1 MRNKTLYSLFALV
14 LLAGMVFSLVQPA
27 SAMVKPAAQGLDK
40 VEPAVLNTISAK
52 GASDYVVEMA
62 EKADLSAAYEIEDWT
77 ERGWFVY
84 NTLKE
89 TAARTQQPVI
99 ELLKAGGVSYQSFF
113 AGNEI
118 AVTGG
123 DLNSLSA
130 IAALPGVSH
139 IRYPRT
145 ATIEP
150 MTFKAADV
158 AVPEPEAFDWGI
170 TDTHAPD
177 FWSTFGFQGD
187 GIVVANVD
195 TGVQWDHPALDQS
208 FKCGTNPSDPSCW
221 ADPSNICGGSACDNN
236 GHGTHTMG
244 TMVGDDDP
252 SLTYQVGM
260 APNAQWIACKGCETN
275 SCSDTA
281 LNACADWIVAPDGD
295 PANRPNVV
303 NNSWGGGSGDD
314 WYLAKVNAWR
324 AAGIFPAFS
333 AGNNYSCKS
342 LGSPGD
348 YQESFATASHTSS
361 RTISDF
367 SSKGPSAFGD
377 DPYTKPNISA
387 PGSNICSTVPGS
399 GWNCGYSGTSMAS
412 PHTAGAVALLWSC
425 NPSLIGDMAT
435 TFELLQDTADT
446 PPPGSC
452 GAPADG
458 EGNYTFGYGYLNVLT
473 AGNQV
478 CSSGSLAGFV
488 YDATSMAPV
497 EGATVTADNGGGIVV
512 DTTTLADGSYLMNLP
527 EGTYDVSATKYGY
540 TTDLVTG
547 IVIVEGDL
555 VTQDFYIDLLGMTTV
570 SGYVTDGGVE
580 GLGLHGY
587 PLYSSIHI
595 TATGFDETLYVD
607 PFTGYYEIELVEET
621 DHTFVTTAVPSGYDV
636 LTETV
641 TPTGATYAH
650 DIELMADGE
659 ACAAPGYQPDYDIF
673 YSFEGSDEGFTPG
686 GTTSFAWGDFTS
698 GPGEGHSGTK
708 GIATNPAGNYNAN
721 ELGWMASP
729 VIDLTGFGTSTP
741 VIQWYDWKDI
751 ESVSWDWAR
760 VDVTKDGG
768 TTWTTVWGPVGGV
781 SDTAY
786 EQQTV
791 VLDPTY
797 NVANFQFRFYFKSDS
812 SVQYEGWYID
822 DIGIISVSA
831 PPPTTVWSSNFDAD
845 NGGFVSSGA
854 NSSWAW
860 GAPTSGPNAAYSDPN
875 VWATNLSGYYNNSEE
890 SYITSPVI
898 DLSGYAGLAPTI
910 SFWHWYSSES
920 NTWDW
925 AGVEVSN
932 NGGTTWT
939 SVWEKFGTSVSPWT
953 FKSLQLDPTYAVSN
967 FQFRFHFHSDSSVNS
982 YYGWYIDDV
991 AVSVAE
997 PVVIAAPCVVVR
1009 GGVVAGY
1016 VYDDNTLDPLTG
1028 AGVISDTGAAG
1039 TTFAIPEETE
1049 GFYWIFQPATVTALA
1064 AAPVPAAISGGGS
1077 TSALTT
1083 SGGSV
1088 AVAPVTAPPAVNAI
1102 LWDQPLSAVST
1113 AAYVNQ
1119 EFSDYP
1125 DYSSFLA
1132 DDFVAADP
1140 WTITSLFIP
1149 GDGWNGFSSLL
1160 NATALNF
1167 QIYADNAGIPAGYP
1181 GGGAPVWSLS
1191 VPPTDLQ
1198 VTLTTG
1204 SGGYLSNA
1212 TLTPAAPIN
1221 LPPGHYWLVYYPT
1234 MSFGSYGQFG
1244 RQPAD
1249 TTNGYV
1255 GQFINPGGGFGYGNA
1270 WQPWTVIGPTQQDI
1284 AFRIEGMA
1292 ITSEF
1297 HDFTASMDKY
1307 MDDTET
1313 VEVMMNAITQ
1323 QDFYLGAGWL
1333 EFDPEFLEVTMMM
1346 GDAPLTETL
1355 TISNLGDADAIIEIS
1370 EKDEGYLPPLHI
1382 PAFTGTLP
1390 EDTRPVSMGPAPDAK
1405 PMPLSAAG
1413 ALRNL
1418 LAGEPA
1424 TAIDIYPG
1432 ENLVHIPDT
1441 TVPGYWDI
1449 VGSVGGTQF
1458 FAGDFTGGDFST
1470 LYVADYGNNNL
1481 YAVDTATAVYT
1492 LIGPTTPP
1500 AGQTFSGLTGTPDG
1514 MLYGLTTSCSS
1525 SNLVTVDPET
1535 GATTNLGALG
1545 PIACGIDLAY
1555 NTDNDLIYI
1564 VDLITD
1570 HLFSVDPATLAVVDI
1585 GSLGAS
1591 ANYAQGMDYEE
1602 ETGILYWAA
1611 YTTQGEL
1618 RVIDMTTGASALVGA
1633 FPSGAETDCLAF
1645 ETGGGADVPW
1655 LSEDPVSGTVPAM
1668 SDLVVDVTFDPTGAG
1683 LGQPGDYLAELK
1695 VKHDTPYAYANIP
1708 VTLHLLAPADYGTF
1722 NGTVTGLEACDVN
1735 PMPLEGATVN
1745 FWQGGSILYTT
1756 TTLANGY
1763 YGYSLPEGTYDI
1775 EVLMDGY
1782 VSMIAFDMPVAG
1794 GETVTV
1800 DFELRLDAP
1809 CLSVDPTSLEQWL
1822 MPDTTGDQTLTLVN
1836 SGAGEAVFEIVE
1848 MAVAGILWDVEMVV
1862 DDGTAEDSIGLSAGG
1877 QFIWLNRFTPDPDA
1891 FPFTVD
1897 EVQVIFNTTVG
1908 ATDQFQVVI
1917 YSDTDGDGDPG
1928 TGAVYLGGETFTVQY
1943 NDMLTFNVFTLTEP
1957 VQVEGPGDVLIGLVN
1972 RSGASGYSDYPAAI
1986 DQSASQQR
1994 SWIGTYAAGNPPAEP
2009 PLPADSLW
2017 GRIDDFGFAGNWTLR
2032 AYGSSAAGDIV
2043 WLSED
2048 PVSGTVAG
2056 DSELDVTVTFDATGL
2071 ALGDYFANLRVK
2083 NPPAPAIN
2091 VPVTLH
2097 VVETITRQIWLPIIM
2112 R

>member
-84 NTLKE
+84 DTLKE

-145 ATIEP
+145 VSVEP
-150 MTFKAADV
+150 FSLKTADV
-158 AVPEPEAFDWGI
+158 TVPTPDALDWGI
-170 TDTHAPD
+170 SDTGADD

-208 FKCGTNPSDPSCW
+208 FKCGTDPSDPACW

-275 SCSDTA
+275 SCSDTS

-333 AGNNYSCKS
+333 AGNNYSCNS

-547 IVIVEGDL
+547 IVIVEGGL

-768 TTWTTVWGPVGGV
+768 VTWFTVWGPVGGV
-781 SDTAY
+781 TDTAY

-812 SVQYEGWYID
+812 SVQYEGWYVD
-822 DIGIISVSA
+822 DIGIIAAPV
-831 PPPTTVWSSNFDAD
+831 PPPTTVWSSNFDTD
-845 NGGFVSSGA
+845 NGGFTVSGTTSF
-854 NSSWAW
+854 AW
-860 GAPTSGPNAAYSDPN
+860 GAPTSGPGAPYSAPN
-875 VWATNLSGYYNNSEE
+875 VWATNLAGNYNSSESGW
-890 SYITSPVI
+890 ITSPVI
-898 DLSGYAGLAPTI
+898 DLSAHAGLAPTI
-910 SFWHWYSSES
+910 SFWHWNDIES
-920 NTWDW
+920 TSFDW
-925 AGVEVSN
+925 GAVEVTRD
-932 NGGTTWT
+932 GGTTWT
-939 SVWEKFGTSVSPWT
+939 DVSGKIGDVSPWSP
-953 FKSLQLDPTYAVSN
+953 KSIQLDPTYAVSN
-967 FQFRFHFHSDSSVNS
+967 FQFRFYFRSDSSVN
-982 YYGWYIDDV
+982 YAGWYIDDV

-997 PVVIAAPCVVVR
+997 EVVVAAPCVVVP

-1016 VYDDNTLDPLTG
+1016 VYDDNTLEPLTG
-1028 AGVISDTGAAG
+1028 AGVVSDTGAAG

-1125 DYSSFLA
+1125 DFSSFLA

-1255 GQFINPGGGFGYGNA
+1255 GQFINPGGGFGYGTA

-1333 EFDPEFLEVTMMM
+1333 EFDPESLEVTMMM

-1555 NTDNDLIYI
+1555 NTENDLIYI

-1611 YTTQGEL
+1611 YTGSGEL
-1618 RVIDMTTGASALVGA
+1618 RVIDMTTGASALVGG
-1633 FPSGAETDCLAF
+1633 FPGGAETDCLAF

-1668 SDLVVDVTFDPTGAG
+1668 DDLVVDVTFDPTGAG
-1683 LGQPGDYLAELK
+1683 LGQPGDY
-1695 VKHDTPYAYANIP
+1695 
-1708 VTLHLLAPADYGTF
+1708 
-1722 NGTVTGLEACDVN
+1722 
-1735 PMPLEGATVN
+1735 
-1745 FWQGGSILYTT
+1745 
-1756 TTLANGY
+1756 
-1763 YGYSLPEGTYDI
+1763 
-1775 EVLMDGY
+1775 
-1782 VSMIAFDMPVAG
+1782 
-1794 GETVTV
+1794 
-1800 DFELRLDAP
+1800 
-1809 CLSVDPTSLEQWL
+1809 
-1822 MPDTTGDQTLTLVN
+1822 
-1836 SGAGEAVFEIVE
+1836 
-1848 MAVAGILWDVEMVV
+1848 
-1862 DDGTAEDSIGLSAGG
+1862 
-1877 QFIWLNRFTPDPDA
+1877 
-1891 FPFTVD
+1891 
-1897 EVQVIFNTTVG
+1897 
-1908 ATDQFQVVI
+1908 
-1917 YSDTDGDGDPG
+1917 
-1928 TGAVYLGGETFTVQY
+1928 
-1943 NDMLTFNVFTLTEP
+1943 
-1957 VQVEGPGDVLIGLVN
+1957 
-1972 RSGASGYSDYPAAI
+1972 
-1986 DQSASQQR
+1986 
-1994 SWIGTYAAGNPPAEP
+1994 
-2009 PLPADSLW
+2009 
-2017 GRIDDFGFAGNWTLR
+2017 
-2032 AYGSSAAGDIV
+2032 
-2043 WLSED
+2043 
-2048 PVSGTVAG
+2048 
-2056 DSELDVTVTFDATGL
+2056 
-2071 ALGDYFANLRVK
+2071 
-2083 NPPAPAIN
+2083 
-2091 VPVTLH
+2091 
-2097 VVETITRQIWLPIIM
+2097 
-2112 R
+2112 